1 MTTNDFIQKPT
12 NNETYALNKVPAF
25 IVSVNVS
32 VRATLWLDGD
42 AEHPI
47 YVSIYSPDFN
57 NQVTIDLEE
66 LYKECVSTVFPTAN
80 DVTQS
85 DFRKLFHVNIIETS
99 GEFANGYTGVDFQYY
114 VANTILKSSSAF
126 SNWSR
131 THFLTNQP
139 IEKTTTHEAPEWLT
153 FYNSGDRIN
162 LKVRFYTKSGGSPTY
177 LLKSTTQAGCYTEN
191 VGYSHVISKY
201 VGLPGNLLGYYDL
214 ILMDDSQHELAVQR
228 YIYREYTGL
237 EKYFCFVNQLGGID
251 TLICQGANTLKPEIT
266 HNIGRFGSQYL
277 PLDDTDDVR
286 VWGQNTGMMPYRQ
299 RDWVFELLSAKK
311 DAYKYEPSDNS
322 FNAIAIKSS
331 DISMS
336 DDEQLASCSFTYIYR
351 DESGGVN
358 TQGQHAVLHN
368 SAIVKQEEMEDLT
381 QSVEMELEDDE
392 TQAVTVNATK
402 IFVEYT
408 TRDATSSRQ
417 EPIYYYIGDATEPS
431 GSFIPGEQEYV
442 VIEIEEGQTIRFS
455 TENSDID
462 KITVRYYES

>member
-1 MTTNDFIQKPT
+1 MQSTDIIQKPT
-12 NNETYALNKVPAF
+12 ANETYAKNTVPVIIISTSEIITASLKLTGGINNIF
-25 IVSVNVS
+25 VGKYCPDFSNRVNIDF
-32 VRATLWLDGD
+32 ATLYESILNTVMPPTGANIITQDDYRKSLTITLQGTTG
-42 AEHPI
+42 AE
-47 YVSIYSPDFN
+47 VSI
-57 NQVTIDLEE
+57 
-66 LYKECVSTVFPTAN
+66 VF
-80 DVTQS
+80 
-85 DFRKLFHVNIIETS
+85 
-99 GEFANGYTGVDFQYY
+99 Y
-114 VANTILKSSSAF
+114 VANTKLKSYSAF
-126 SNWSR
+126 STWCR

-139 IEKTTTHEAPEWLT
+139 IEKVINYESPEWLT
-153 FYNSGDRIN
+153 YLN
-162 LKVRFYTKSGGSPTY
+162 LEGRLSLVARFYTKSGGHVDELVESH
-177 LLKSTTQAGCYTEN
+177 TQNGCYTVN
-191 VGYSHVISKY
+191 VKYSRLIGKLNV
-201 VGLPGNLLGYYDL
+201 LPGSLLSYYDL
-214 ILMDDSQHELAVQR
+214 ILINDSNTELAVQR

-251 TLICQGANTLKPEIT
+251 TLICQGANTLQPEIT

-277 PLDDTDDVR
+277 PIDDTDDVR

-311 DAYKYEPSDNS
+311 DACKYEPSDNS

-331 DISMS
+331 DISMG

-455 TENSDID
+455 TENSDIE
-462 KITVRYYES
+462 KITVRYYEE